1 MIIIE
6 DRDPFIRSGD
16 HAESGPLKRAG
27 GRRIFQE
34 KYQRSLRPPLP
45 PNQRRIQGRTRV
57 LTPEI
62 HRGHVER
69 FILSYTCI
77 SV

>member
-34 KYQRSLRPPLP
+34 KYQRSLRPLLP
-45 PNQRRIQGRTRV
+45 PNQTKDSG
-57 LTPEI
+57 
-62 HRGHVER
+62 
-69 FILSYTCI
+69 
-77 SV
+77 